1 MAALSS
7 RLKSDLH
14 AGCPIDRDMSSNL
27 RLDLS
32 RRLQPSDYNLGWT
45 PKLDSRANVCGVTAV
60 LRKWWIDLLVIVVA
74 TLEQVFWWSDAYG
87 RARPLAAVPMAASL
101 LCLLAR
107 RRLPLASSIAA
118 FALTGVTFWL
128 SPANPPVVFAALLL
142 VFCVSGIANPP
153 RDAAIALGAGFLT
166 VAYGSLVGPTAGGVG
181 DFLLTALFGGIAWL
195 GGMAF
200 GSRTRR
206 AIEAAE
212 TAVAAERTRIA
223 REIHDVVAHGIT
235 VVVVQAV
242 AAQEEL
248 EQADTATVRRL
259 KAIEGTAR
267 DSLSEMRRLVEV
279 LRTDESYSNLEPAP
293 GLHQLG
299 RLADQVSEAG
309 LATKIQVEGEETPIP
324 AGIALC
330 IYRVTQEALTNALKH
345 AGAHT
350 ATITLRYL
358 DGWVE
363 VETVDDGQAPASSDT
378 PGRGLLGLRERVGIY
393 GGRFEAG
400 PTRPS
405 GFRVAAR
412 LPLGFNA
419 K

>member
-1 MAALSS
+1 
-7 RLKSDLH
+7 
-14 AGCPIDRDMSSNL
+14 MSSTL

-32 RRLQPSDYNLGWT
+32 RRLQRWDYNLGWT
-45 PKLDSRANVCGVTAV
+45 PKLDSGANVCGVTAV
-60 LRKWWIDLLVIVVA
+60 LRKWWIDLLVILLA

-87 RARPLAAVPMAASL
+87 RARPLAAVSMAASL
-101 LCLLAR
+101 LSLLAR
-107 RRLPLASSIAA
+107 RRFPLASCIAA
-118 FALTGVTFWL
+118 FALAGITFSL
-128 SPANPPVVFAALLL
+128 SPANPAVVFAGLLL

-153 RDAAIALGAGFLT
+153 RDATIALGAGLLT
-166 VAYGSLVGPTAGGVG
+166 VAYGSLVGPTAGGLG
-181 DFLLTALFGGIAWL
+181 DFLLSALFGGIAWL
-195 GGMAF
+195 GGMAY

-206 AIEAAE
+206 ANEAAE

-242 AAQEEL
+242 AAQQEL
-248 EQADTATVRRL
+248 GPADTATVRRL
-259 KAIEGTAR
+259 KSIEGTAR
-267 DSLSEMRRLVEV
+267 DSLAEMRRLVDV
-279 LRTDESYSNLEPAP
+279 LRTDESYLSLEPAP
-293 GLHQLG
+293 GLQQLR

-309 LATKIQVEGEETPIP
+309 LIVKIQVEGEEAPIP

-330 IYRVTQEALTNALKH
+330 IYRVAQEALTNALKH
-345 AGAHT
+345 AGAHA
-350 ATITLRYL
+350 ATVTLRYL

-363 VETVDDGQAPASSDT
+363 VEAVDDGQAPTESGT

-400 PTRPS
+400 PRRPS

-412 LPLGFNA
+412 LPLELNVR
-419 K
+419 